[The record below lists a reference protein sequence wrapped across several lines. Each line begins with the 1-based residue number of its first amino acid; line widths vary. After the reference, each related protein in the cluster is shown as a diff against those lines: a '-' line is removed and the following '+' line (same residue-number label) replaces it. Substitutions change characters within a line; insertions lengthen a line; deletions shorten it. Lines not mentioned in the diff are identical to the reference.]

1 MPPIQGVRSSG
12 PLTHRPFPLP
22 RRKEQVGVGLSM
34 VVSHNYRWQEP
45 AIRVPT
51 SLQGLLL
58 CSLCGHPPPLQTP
71 LSEEALL
78 ALTSHLPLLSTFST
92 LRGQTEE
99 V

>member
-1 MPPIQGVRSSG
+1 
-12 PLTHRPFPLP
+12 
-22 RRKEQVGVGLSM
+22 M

-71 LSEEALL
+71 RSEEALL